1 MNKIKYV
8 KKKTI
13 KNGGFKDPMKIL
25 KKTQKA
31 NVSRDQPLLFF
42 STNKIT

>member
-1 MNKIKYV
+1 MNKVKYV

-13 KNGGFKDPMKIL
+13 KNGVFKDPMKIL

-31 NVSRDQPLLFF
+31 NNSKDQPPLFF
-42 STNKIT
+42 STNKII